1 VPTEHQTLAPH
12 SEMIEYYRN
21 VDTFLNAEVNRL
33 RDLNFTKPA
42 DALQAIRFLT
52 RDSSLTSLAYVDV
65 DTERLQAN
73 FRTIIELLRASSPE
87 NPLVLSLHQPSV
99 IDALAAMP
107 WSAPL
112 KQLENSL
119 QQWAEREGVDGESL
133 LQLLHWAMSPFWR
146 LAAERYADEL
156 QQLVTNEKST
166 CPVCGNYPDFAIL
179 DDNEHGRR
187 YLHCLCCNWQWPFKR
202 MGCGYC
208 GNEEYSQ
215 LGYFVFEEF
224 KGYKIYHCEQCKSYL
239 KTFDQRAATARLD
252 RNPML
257 EHVKLLFLDLL
268 AIEKGYLPMHA

>member
-1 VPTEHQTLAPH
+1 MPTELQSLAPH
-12 SEMIEYYRN
+12 SEMVEYYRH
-21 VDTFLNAEVNRL
+21 VDTFLNAEVSRL

-65 DTERLQAN
+65 DTERLKTN

-87 NPLVLSLHQPSV
+87 NPLALSLHRPTV
-99 IDALAAMP
+99 ADALAALP

-112 KQLENSL
+112 KQLESSL
-119 QQWAEREGVDGESL
+119 QQWAEREGLDGESL

-156 QQLVTNEKST
+156 RQLVTNEKST

-208 GNEEYSQ
+208 GSEDYSQ
-215 LGYFVFEEF
+215 LGYIVFEEF

-257 EHVKLLFLDLL
+257 EHVKLLFLDML

>member
-1 VPTEHQTLAPH
+1 VPTELQSLAPY
-12 SEMIEYYRN
+12 SEMVEYYRH
-21 VDTFLNAEVNRL
+21 VDTFLNAEVSRL
-33 RDLNFTKPA
+33 RDLPFTKSA

-73 FRTIIELLRASSPE
+73 FRTIIELLQTSSPE
-87 NPLVLSLHQPSV
+87 NPLVLSLRQPSV
-99 IDALAAMP
+99 ADALAAMP

-112 KQLENSL
+112 KQLEGSL
-119 QQWAEREGVDGESL
+119 QQWAERKGFDGESL

-146 LAAERYADEL
+146 LAAERYAEEL
-156 QQLVTNEKST
+156 RQLVTNEKST

-215 LGYFVFEEF
+215 LGYIMLEEF
-224 KGYKIYHCEQCKSYL
+224 TGYKIYHCEQCKSYL

>member
-1 VPTEHQTLAPH
+1 MPTELQPLAPH
-12 SEMIEYYRN
+12 SEMVEYYRQ
-21 VDTFLNAEVNRL
+21 VDTFLNAEVSRL
-33 RDLNFTKPA
+33 RDLTFTKTA

-65 DTERLQAN
+65 DTERLKAN
-73 FRTIIELLRASSPE
+73 FLTIIELLRASSPE
-87 NPLVLSLHQPSV
+87 NPLALSLHRPSV
-99 IDALAAMP
+99 ADAFAAMP

-112 KQLENSL
+112 RQLESSL
-119 QQWAEREGVDGESL
+119 EQWAEREGFDGESL

-146 LAAERYADEL
+146 LAAERYAEEL
-156 QQLVTNEKST
+156 RQLVTNEKST

-215 LGYFVFEEF
+215 LGYIVFEEV